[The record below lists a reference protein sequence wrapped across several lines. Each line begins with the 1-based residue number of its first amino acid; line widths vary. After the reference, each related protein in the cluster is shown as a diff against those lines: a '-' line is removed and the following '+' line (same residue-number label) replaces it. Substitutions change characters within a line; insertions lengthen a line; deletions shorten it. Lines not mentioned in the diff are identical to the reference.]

1 MAEPLTTTPLVRGHL
16 AGILAGTSKPRD
28 ESCRIHGAYA
38 ATLMP
43 NGQWSGCPQCIQ
55 DELQGVTRAELD
67 QAGESAAKRKLE
79 KLREGSMIPRRFQH
93 KTLASFEHGNL
104 REKAKTVAVCQAY
117 VDRFA
122 QRLEQGG
129 GLVFTGGVGTGKSHL
144 AYSIGN
150 ALLAQGYR
158 VMGID
163 VYELIDLIKERAF
176 GKKEASERGAIK
188 AFVAGLDLLILD
200 EIGAQLGTEWER
212 LMLFKIINE
221 RYKEQL
227 PTILISN
234 VDSDKLG
241 EYLGER
247 IVDRMQEGGGA
258 TLTLDWTS
266 YRSQKGAA

>member
-1 MAEPLTTTPLVRGHL
+1 MTKMLTTTPQVRGHL
-16 AGILAGTSKPRD
+16 AGILAGTAKNRN
-28 ESCRIHGAYA
+28 ETCRIHGEYA

-43 NGQWSGCPQCIQ
+43 NGKWSSCPHCVQ
-55 DELQGVTRAELD
+55 DDLKGVAQAEIE
-67 QAGESAAKRKLE
+67 QAGESAAKRRLE
-79 KLREGSMIPRRFQH
+79 KLREGSMIPRRFQA
-93 KTLASFEHGNL
+93 KTLANFEHGGS
-104 REKAKTVAVCQAY
+104 RDKAQRVAVCKAY
-117 VDRFA
+117 VERFTD
-122 QRLEQGG
+122 RLEQGG

-144 AYSIGN
+144 AYAIGN

-176 GKKEASERGAIK
+176 GKKESSERDAIK

-221 RYKEQL
+221 RYKAQL

-234 VDSDKLG
+234 VDSEKLG

-258 TLTLDWTS
+258 TLTLDWES
-266 YRSQKGAA
+266 YRSQRGAA